1 MTVAGASYSI
11 NHNRIRRGLYPGL
24 ELKEDGTL
32 ILDPREG
39 IHMLY
44 LRAIDAGE
52 EKASWGRLRF
62 QVSCSEDMV
71 YYLYAAAFDQ
81 DSFYRRQ
88 QPVPIEDF
96 LCDAQESRAI
106 KRQFLQEAG
115 FARYT
120 SQKDILLYELQ
131 GRYLYLVLE
140 VQGEG
145 QFSMRGMRVDRQGD
159 PFMNTFPEVYRERG
173 SFFHRYLSVF
183 SSIYEDFQEEI
194 EELPR
199 LLDLDT
205 CPAFLLPVY
214 ASWLGLAVGDN
225 FLEEPVLRTLVK
237 EAFSLNRMKGT
248 KAALLRIA
256 RIVLGE
262 DVVVLERNVMGAY
275 IEKEEVPQM
284 NRLYGRTAQD
294 VTILVGRPLT
304 EVKRSQLLFLLEQ
317 FSPVRARLHVVCL
330 KRACVLDSYSYLD
343 WNAMVPWQG
352 QGRLDREQEM
362 DGAVCLG

>member
-1 MTVAGASYSI
+1 MAGASYSI
-11 NHNRIRRGLYPGL
+11 NCNRIRRGLFPGFEL
-24 ELKEDGTL
+24 EEDGTL
-32 ILDPREG
+32 RADPNEG
-39 IHMLY
+39 VHMLY
-44 LRAIDAGE
+44 LRAIDGGE
-52 EKASWGRLRF
+52 EKATWGRLRF

-81 DSFYRRQ
+81 DSFYRRE
-88 QPVPIEDF
+88 QPVLIEDF
-96 LCDAQESRAI
+96 LCDSGEPRAI

-115 FARYT
+115 FSKYT
-120 SQKDILLYELQ
+120 SQKDILLYGLA

-140 VQGEG
+140 VQGAGE
-145 QFSMRGMRVDRQGD
+145 FSMSRMRVDRQGD
-159 PFMNTFPEVYRERG
+159 PFMNTFPEIYRERG

-194 EELPR
+194 EDFPK
-199 LLDLDT
+199 LLDLDA

-214 ASWLGLAVGDN
+214 ASWLGLEVGEN
-225 FLEEPVLRTLVK
+225 FLEEPALRALVK

-275 IEKEEVPQM
+275 IEKEQAAQM
-284 NRLYGRTAQD
+284 NLLYGEAAQD

-304 EVKRSQLLFLLEQ
+304 EVKKSQLLFLLDQ
-317 FSPVRARLHVVCL
+317 FRPVRARLHVVCL
-330 KRACVLDSYSYLD
+330 KRTCVLDFYTYLD

-352 QGRLDREQEM
+352 TGKLDWEQEL
-362 DGAVCLG
+362 DGAVCLL

>member
-11 NHNRIRRGLYPGL
+11 NHNRIRRGLYPGF

-145 QFSMRGMRVDRQGD
+145 QFSMRAMRVDRPTGSGAASSTAICQYSPVSMRISRRRSRSFQG
-159 PFMNTFPEVYRERG
+159 
-173 SFFHRYLSVF
+173 
-183 SSIYEDFQEEI
+183 
-194 EELPR
+194 
-199 LLDLDT
+199 
-205 CPAFLLPVY
+205 
-214 ASWLGLAVGDN
+214 SWTWI
-225 FLEEPVLRTLVK
+225 PVLRSCSRCTPPGWGW
-237 EAFSLNRMKGT
+237 RWGT
-248 KAALLRIA
+248 ISWRS
-256 RIVLGE
+256 RCC
-262 DVVVLERNVMGAY
+262 
-275 IEKEEVPQM
+275 
-284 NRLYGRTAQD
+284 GR
-294 VTILVGRPLT
+294 
-304 EVKRSQLLFLLEQ
+304 
-317 FSPVRARLHVVCL
+317 
-330 KRACVLDSYSYLD
+330 
-343 WNAMVPWQG
+343 W
-352 QGRLDREQEM
+352 
-362 DGAVCLG
+362 

>member
-11 NHNRIRRGLYPGL
+11 NHNRIRRGLYPGF

-159 PFMNTFPEVYRERG
+159 PFMNTFPE
-173 SFFHRYLSVF
+173 
-183 SSIYEDFQEEI
+183 
-194 EELPR
+194 
-199 LLDLDT
+199 
-205 CPAFLLPVY
+205 
-214 ASWLGLAVGDN
+214 
-225 FLEEPVLRTLVK
+225 EPVLRTLVK